1 MYAGCHADLTRDV
14 TRISRGSH
22 AGCTRDMRTDIVRIS
37 YGYRTNSH
45 ISVPA
50 VPYFSLFKRLMMRR
64 WLVGEPPMAYR
75 HLFKHN
81 SMQPGPRGVQGPH
94 YSHRDLTRTEPGICV
109 YRPGIS
115 YGYRTDVR
123 GMYAGCAWDTRTDLV
138 GCAWDMRTDTR
149 TNTRTDIVRIFP
161 DVTRTPPSTCGV

>member
-1 MYAGCHADLTRDV
+1 MYAGCTRDV
-14 TRISRGSH
+14 TRISRGMY
-22 AGCTRDMRTDIVRIS
+22 ADLTRDMRTDIVRIS

-81 SMQPGPRGVQGPH
+81 SMQPGPRGVQRPH
-94 YSHRDLTRTEPGICV
+94 SPT
-109 YRPGIS
+109 GIS
-115 YGYRTDVR
+115 RALSQGYA
-123 GMYAGCAWDTRTDLV
+123 YTDL
-138 GCAWDMRTDTR
+138 GY
-149 TNTRTDIVRIFP
+149 RTDIVRMYAGCTR
-161 DVTRTPPSTCGV
+161 DVRGIRVRI